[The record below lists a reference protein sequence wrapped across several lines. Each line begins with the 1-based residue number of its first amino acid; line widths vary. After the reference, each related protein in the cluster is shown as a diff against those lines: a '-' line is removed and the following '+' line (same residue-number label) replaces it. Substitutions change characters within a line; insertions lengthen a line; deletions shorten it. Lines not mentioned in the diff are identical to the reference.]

1 MSKHRHDH
9 AADHAHP
16 GAKGKRRF
24 PMGLVG
30 LLLGTVLAAAIF
42 IVAPRFSGL
51 PKSAPAR
58 STKAPDT
65 TTPASLPEVK
75 ANPQRLIGRWLRPD
89 GGYILDIQGVKGDRS
104 LEVAYLNPNPIHVS
118 RAETEEDGKTLRV
131 FVELRDVNYPGCT
144 YKLTYDPDK
153 DQLTGVYFQA
163 ALNEMFNV
171 AFTRMK

>member
-9 AADHAHP
+9 ANGHAHP

-51 PKSAPAR
+51 PQSAPSR
-58 STKAPDT
+58 STDAPAATAPD
-65 TTPASLPEVK
+65 PEAK
-75 ANPQRLIGRWLRPD
+75 ANPQRLVGRWLRPD
-89 GGYILDIQGVKGDRS
+89 GGYILDIQSVKGDRS

-144 YKLTYDPDK
+144 YKLTYDSDK

-163 ALNEMFNV
+163 ALNETFDV

>member
-9 AADHAHP
+9 AVDHAHRL
-16 GAKGKRRF
+16 AKGKGRF
-24 PMGLVG
+24 PTGLVG
-30 LLLGTVLAAAIF
+30 LGLGTVLAAAIF
-42 IVAPRFSGL
+42 ILAPRFSGL
-51 PKSAPAR
+51 PKSAPPR
-58 STKAPDT
+58 STEAPAA
-65 TTPASLPEVK
+65 TTPASDPEAK

-144 YKLTYDPDK
+144 YKLTYHPDK

-163 ALNEMFNV
+163 ALNESFEV

>member
-1 MSKHRHDH
+1 MTKHRHDR
-9 AADHAHP
+9 AHRL
-16 GAKGKRRF
+16 GKRKRRF

-30 LLLGTVLAAAIF
+30 LVLGTVLTAAIF

-51 PKSAPAR
+51 PKSTPPRSTDAPA
-58 STKAPDT
+58 A
-65 TTPASLPEVK
+65 TTPASDPKAK

-153 DQLTGVYFQA
+153 DQLTGIYFQA
-163 ALNEMFNV
+163 ALNETFDV
-171 AFTRMK
+171 AFARMK